1 MNWSKKS
8 VLVTGGAGY
17 IGSVVV
23 RKLLKAGY
31 NIRIL
36 DNLTYGVDTTSVLLN
51 NPKVEFINGNIRDV
65 EIVKKAIEE
74 VDSIIH
80 LAAIVG
86 DPACAQREEVATE
99 TNYIATLKL
108 ADLVSKYSKDAI
120 RFIYASTCSV
130 YGIGSALVDEQSPLN
145 PVSLYARTKI
155 DAEKILNFT
164 NQCFIPCILRL
175 STVYGL
181 SPRMRFDLLINEF
194 TLSAFYEKE
203 ITIYAGERWRP
214 FIHINDVARAFQ
226 MCLEAPISKIKT
238 QIFNVGSD
246 SENYDLSKIGKY
258 FERVIPDIQ
267 IKFNEQIKDVRSYKV
282 SFRKIR
288 KELGFKTEKK
298 VEDGIREIYNSLQNG
313 NFRDYYDNKY
323 YNHRR

>member
-1 MNWSKKS
+1 MQKINRKI
-8 VLVTGGAGY
+8 LITGGGGY
-17 IGSVVV
+17 LGSVVV

-31 NIRIL
+31 TIRVL
-36 DNLTYGVDTTSVLLN
+36 DNLVYGVNTIEGLLN
-51 NPKVEFINGNIRDV
+51 NPKVEFIKGDV
-65 EIVKKAIEE
+65 RNVETLKKAIEG

-130 YGIGSALVDEQSPLN
+130 YGIGSDVVDEQSQLN

-155 DAEKILNFT
+155 NAEKMLNIT
-164 NQCFIPCILRL
+164 NSCFIPCIMRL
-175 STVYGL
+175 STLYGL

-194 TLSAFYEKE
+194 TLSAFNEKE

-214 FIHINDVARAFQ
+214 FIHIDDVARAFQ
-226 MCLEAPISKIKT
+226 MCLEVPISKIKAK
-238 QIFNVGSD
+238 IFNVGSD
-246 SENYDLSKIGKY
+246 SENYDLSKIGEY
-258 FERVIPDIQ
+258 FERQIPDIQ
-267 IKFNEQIKDVRSYKV
+267 VNFTEQIKDVRSYKV
-282 SFRKIR
+282 SFRKI
-288 KELGFKTEKK
+288 KGELGFKTEKN
-298 VEDGIREIYNSLQNG
+298 VEDGIREIYYSLQHG
-313 NFRDYYDNKY
+313 NFRDYRDKKY
-323 YNHRR
+323 YNHSR